1 MTCLMIDI
9 EGFELKSAD
18 IRRIRHPLV
27 GGVILFSRNFDG
39 QDQLND
45 LILAVREIRKD
56 FLIAVDHEGGR
67 VQRFRET
74 FTALPDMNF
83 IGQIFDQDKSKAN
96 KIARSVGWVIAKE
109 LGAVGIDFSF
119 TPVLDINYGASSIIG
134 NRSFH
139 SNIEPIINLSA
150 ALHEGL
156 NYGGMQGVGKHFPG
170 HGYIKAD
177 THLETAI
184 DSRLFDEIRN
194 SDMRVF
200 ESLIKVGLFGVMP
213 SHVIYSAC
221 DSRPSGLSSFW
232 LQEQLRESLGFN
244 GAIFS
249 DDMSMNAA
257 VLCSDNITDRVLM
270 ALNAGCD
277 MVLVCNSPND
287 VDSLLDNLD
296 WNVRQNSVSRL
307 LNMKLNFEKNKVT
320 IYDGSSLKEVQ
331 VFIKN
336 ITK

>member
-18 IRRIRHPLV
+18 IRIIRHPLV

-200 ESLIKVGLFGVMP
+200 ESLIKVVLFGVMP

-296 WNVRQNSVSRL
+296 WSVRQNSVSRL